1 MIVRSMDALALKA
14 QSVDANAK
22 EKTVAG
28 IDSKSGAIEDKSVSK
43 VTGAEK
49 VEREL
54 SEKMVKEAVE
64 RANRAISGADRR
76 FEYSFHDKTNEVIV
90 KVIDSETNEVI
101 REIPPKKILDLVA
114 SLMEMAGII
123 IDERR

>member
-1 MIVRSMDALALKA
+1 MIVKSMDALALKP
-14 QSVDANAK
+14 DIGANAK
-22 EKTVAG
+22 EKTAAR
-28 IDSKSGAIEDKSVSK
+28 IDSK
-43 VTGAEK
+43 TGAVDDKTVFQTNGMERA
-49 VEREL
+49 EREL
-54 SEKMVKEAVE
+54 SEKMVIEAIE
-64 RANRAISGADRR
+64 RANRAISGANRR

-123 IDERR
+123 VDERR